1 MEDEI
6 KSQGNSEANNNQ
18 NSGQENSQNSGSSYG
33 QNAGQSS
40 SNNNYQQ
47 LADDRGES
55 WPSSDNNTNQ
65 SSNNYQ
71 GADNNNNQNFN
82 NNQGFSNNNA
92 PQFNQPPVPAKKS
105 GVLKWVLIILITFV
119 ALSIVGL
126 LLFFFLYI
134 PRRPEYKMA
143 KMAENLLTTPAPQ
156 TSTTVKFSSVD
167 GNSLFDVDNATIK
180 IDSAMSSGKIQLN
193 MKVEDISKNSR
204 STSSFSTNSDSSS
217 DMGFTSLKGVGA
229 SGVYADGQMY
239 FKLNN
244 AENAIKTLGLDSPGF
259 SIKNNQWYSYK
270 LSGFMKDSEQ
280 LKSTT
285 CVLSKAGQ
293 PLFTKEALSKYSRN
307 QNLLGLY
314 SQFVFSEG
322 SVNGQGVLVVSL
334 DNSKAKNIDK
344 TLETEESIEMQK
356 NFIKDSSVGSCFS
369 DQQISDFI
377 KQESDSANSSNKSSN
392 SSNNSSMKL
401 YIGSDNQLK
410 KTEFSSE
417 GFSITTDYT
426 YGSTNIETPS
436 GAKALDN

>member
-6 KSQGNSEANNNQ
+6 KSQGASEANNNQ
-18 NSGQENSQNSGSSYG
+18 SFNQENSQNTGSSSG
-33 QNAGQSS
+33 QNAGQDS

-92 PQFNQPPVPAKKS
+92 PQFNQPQVPAKKS
-105 GVLKWVLIILITFV
+105 GVLKWVLIILIAFV

-204 STSSFSTNSDSSS
+204 STSNSDSSS
-217 DMGFTSLKGVGA
+217 DMGFTSLKGVEA
-229 SGVYADGQMY
+229 SGVYADGQTY
-239 FKLNN
+239 FKFSN
-244 AENAIKTLGLDSPGF
+244 AENAIKTLGLDNSSF

-270 LSGFMKDSEQ
+270 LSGFIKDSEQ

-314 SQFVFSEG
+314 SQFVFSEE

-344 TLETEESIEMQK
+344 ALETEESIEMQK
-356 NFIKDSSVGSCFS
+356 NFIKDSSLGSCFS

-377 KQESDSANSSNKSSN
+377 KQESDGANSSNKSS
-392 SSNNSSMKL
+392 STSNNSSMKL

-417 GFSITTDYT
+417 GFSITTYYA
-426 YGSTNIETPS
+426 YGSANIETPS